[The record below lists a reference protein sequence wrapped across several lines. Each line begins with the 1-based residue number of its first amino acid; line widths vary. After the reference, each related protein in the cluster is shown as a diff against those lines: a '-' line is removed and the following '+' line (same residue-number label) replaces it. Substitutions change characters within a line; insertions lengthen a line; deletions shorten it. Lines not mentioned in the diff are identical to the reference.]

1 MVVASYN
8 FLIEF
13 GIWKGR
19 IGFLHLSLSPY
30 NRELDQDKTLS
41 PGRLAWV
48 KLKQH
53 KSAMFGLTV
62 IVLSI
67 FVAVFCYVLVSD
79 NSPDS
84 NSMNLQV
91 SLQSPGTS
99 ISFLRIPKQSDQE
112 KSMLSKWWGGS
123 PSTHKFI
130 PLYEWKVLRDSLFY
144 R

>member
-1 MVVASYN
+1 MQ
-8 FLIEF
+8 
-13 GIWKGR
+13 
-19 IGFLHLSLSPY
+19 LSLSPY
-30 NRELDQDKTLS
+30 NIGIGSRQNVITWPTGLGKT
-41 PGRLAWV
+41 
-48 KLKQH
+48 KHH

-62 IVLSI
+62 IALSI
-67 FVAVFCYVLVSD
+67 FVAVFCYVLVPD

-144 R
+144 REYA